1 MEKEKT
7 WLAEEAKKHDKGKH
21 LEREK
26 CGQQRKIKTKID
38 NDEKED
44 NILRWKNIFFTEE
57 KKNGEGKG
65 KKSIGD
71 GNERTRTHGIVKRV
85 LEFLT
90 RNSHY
95 TDYL

>member
-1 MEKEKT
+1 M
-7 WLAEEAKKHDKGKH
+7 LGASDKPPVP
-21 LEREK
+21 
-26 CGQQRKIKTKID
+26 
-38 NDEKED
+38 
-44 NILRWKNIFFTEE
+44 

-65 KKSIGD
+65 RKSIGD

>member
-1 MEKEKT
+1 M
-7 WLAEEAKKHDKGKH
+7 
-21 LEREK
+21 EREK

-65 KKSIGD
+65 KNLLEMETSG
-71 GNERTRTHGIVKRV
+71 HGHTE
-85 LEFLT
+85 L
-90 RNSHY
+90 
-95 TDYL
+95 